1 MERPKDDMPYT
12 PFENKAQEPWRELWA
27 AHKVVLDSAHDEA
40 AFKRCVK
47 DCLRLVSTRCAMC
60 ATSMATSLRCA
71 NCKTIYCSKKC
82 QAAHWKRGGH
92 KARCREIAR
101 LGAEQDYADRRAAD
115 EAAKAARACEED
127 CEGLRC
133 FVCLG
138 DEAGLVRGCGC
149 RGAAGAAHLRC
160 LAKFAKIKVEEDG
173 RQEFWYDC
181 RVCGQSYHGPV
192 QIAMAWEVWREY
204 RGRPDGDRCKA
215 LAVNTLAQGA
225 FAAGDFALALR
236 FFLAHIAIG
245 RLYFRDG
252 VLDCAVK
259 HFPEVSGCLQAL
271 GERAAALALDQLTL
285 TCCTAAFGPEDIR
298 ALLCARNVAV
308 SLSRHG
314 EHHGA
319 IALLR
324 EKIPVCARAFGDDH
338 ETTMTFRSVL
348 CKALLAGDRIAAA
361 VKADARGGRLGDL
374 VLEIAEAAVLAE
386 RAVAFSTRFYGVAHP
401 TTNNR
406 RQDLAVARQELE
418 NFGMKE
424 KLAELGAEGL
434 RARLRAE
441 IDAAGPG

>member
-1 MERPKDDMPYT
+1 M
-12 PFENKAQEPWRELWA
+12 A
-27 AHKVVLDSAHDEA
+27 AA
-40 AFKRCVK
+40 
-47 DCLRLVSTRCAMC
+47 TR
-60 ATSMATSLRCA
+60 SLRWLA
-71 NCKTIYCSKKC
+71 L
-82 QAAHWKRGGH
+82 AV
-92 KARCREIAR
+92 
-101 LGAEQDYADRRAAD
+101 
-115 EAAKAARACEED
+115 AARAARHHHATPRFAD
-127 CEGLRC
+127 ADA
-133 FVCLG
+133 V
-138 DEAGLVRGCGC
+138 VRP
-149 RGAAGAAHLRC
+149 AAGGSGPTPSFFFVLGVEGTGHHFWTELGAKLNGGELDRLPEEARRRVDGVLTEVTSCFFSLSQPRTPRPC
-160 LAKFAKIKVEEDG
+160 PGCEARQICAFRWRADPWPKFAKIKVEEDG

-245 RLYFRDG
+245 RLYFSDC

-406 RQDLAVARQELE
+406 RQDLAVARQEIE
-418 NFGMKE
+418 KFGMKE

-434 RARLRAE
+434 RARLCAE